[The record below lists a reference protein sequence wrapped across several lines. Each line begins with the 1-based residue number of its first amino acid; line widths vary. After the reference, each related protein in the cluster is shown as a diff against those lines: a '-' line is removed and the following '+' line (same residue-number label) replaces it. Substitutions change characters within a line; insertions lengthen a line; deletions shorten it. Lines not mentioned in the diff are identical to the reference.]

1 MGAMDDAERAQ
12 RVDRRR
18 RVVALLRA
26 MQAKDDPKVEELVGE
41 LAADPDIRRVI
52 GALGVAGST
61 MADNV
66 AKTRDRPVE
75 DVLAELEE
83 VLVSAPVE

>member
-1 MGAMDDAERAQ
+1 MDDEERTR

-26 MQAKDDPKVEELVGE
+26 MQAKDDPKIEQLISD
-41 LAADPDIRRVI
+41 LAADSDIRRVI

-66 AKTRDRPVE
+66 AKTRDLPIE